1 MFLIITKCKRM
12 KLLSDLSQQLLLIST
27 IIGVGIS
34 LKNVKYRHL
43 LVRPGH
49 KKYGFYIVFEL
60 SSRC

>member
-1 MFLIITKCKRM
+1 M

-34 LKNVKYRHL
+34 RKNVKYRHL